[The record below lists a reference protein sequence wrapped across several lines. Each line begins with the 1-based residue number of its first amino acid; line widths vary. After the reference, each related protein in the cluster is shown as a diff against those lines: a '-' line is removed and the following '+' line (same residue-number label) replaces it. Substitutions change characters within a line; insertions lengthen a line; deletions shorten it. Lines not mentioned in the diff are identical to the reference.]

1 MVMNFCPDF
10 WNLYDLYCRL
20 QDDVKLD
27 PKAIIRAKAAVEKH
41 RRECPDCKALN
52 PCVDLSETK

>member
-41 RRECPDCKALN
+41 KRECQECKRLN
-52 PCVDLSETK
+52 PNVPMASG

>member
-1 MVMNFCPDF
+1 MVMSWCNTF
-10 WNLYDLYCRL
+10 WELFDIYCRL

-41 RRECPDCKALN
+41 KKSCAECKRLN
-52 PCVDLSETK
+52 PNVPMAAGE